1 MQYINLIIFNQC
13 NNNKTGNAGHL

>member
-1 MQYINLIIFNQC
+1 MQYINLIIFNQF